1 MYIMLTKVK
10 VGEITGEI
18 LIWAEQDPDYPNH
31 GSEKHQWGYIGMPVE
46 ILEVTDYHYFISDF
60 NKVYEPIYALKELI
74 NIIDIK
80 WKQLEVNT
88 CK

>member
-18 LIWAEQDPDYPNH
+18 MIWAEQDPDYPNH